1 MIRRPPRY
9 TRTDT
14 LCPYTTLFRSP
25 APRARPDASRRA
37 KAAPARP
44 IPPTSS
50 KPPPSAPSRV
60 TKTAPPT
67 AAAASP
73 DQKGS
78 IMPKDNVEGAPTQKG
93 KFKKLL
99 LNGVAPI
106 DLISAGAGAGI
117 SFGAPQAHEAKPG
130 EKPPTTR

>member
-78 IMPKDNVEGAPTQKG
+78 IMAKDNVEGAPKKKG

-99 LNGVAPI
+99 RSEEHTSELQS
-106 DLISAGAGAGI
+106 LMRISYDV
-117 SFGAPQAHEAKPG
+117 FCLK
-130 EKPPTTR
+130 KK